1 MLNKKY
7 KLLELKTK
15 ALVDSLFIWNYKTKH
30 KWRWIEFADFRE
42 YTHWDPVKTIDF
54 VKSEKAWKTLIKLY
68 EEERELSVYFLID
81 IKDSFLQKFWNK
93 TKKDS
98 LLEIYY
104 LLWLTAIQSWDKL
117 WALINYDR
125 NELYFGKKWKQNFI
139 NILNNIEKNYW
150 KIKSENFLEKIKS
163 IFFKKNKI
171 QDNKKSILSYFNSLK
186 IKNSLVFYLTDK
198 MDFNP
203 KELKVTCKKNDF
215 VLCNIFNSFEN
226 NLNWEWIIWINDLN
240 LKIDLQNNNKV
251 EEYRKLRFEKI
262 NNLKQ
267 KILKYSWRYVLIDEK
282 TNIYKEFYKIFKI

>member
-117 WALINYDR
+117 W
-125 NELYFGKKWKQNFI
+125 
-139 NILNNIEKNYW
+139 
-150 KIKSENFLEKIKS
+150 
-163 IFFKKNKI
+163 
-171 QDNKKSILSYFNSLK
+171 
-186 IKNSLVFYLTDK
+186 
-198 MDFNP
+198 
-203 KELKVTCKKNDF
+203 
-215 VLCNIFNSFEN
+215 
-226 NLNWEWIIWINDLN
+226 
-240 LKIDLQNNNKV
+240 
-251 EEYRKLRFEKI
+251 
-262 NNLKQ
+262 
-267 KILKYSWRYVLIDEK
+267 
-282 TNIYKEFYKIFKI
+282 